1 MKVPSENTT
10 LPEASLFQDVQA
22 CIARQQKLAE
32 TLEALGHPRQARQ
45 AREMLATWV
54 KSWLSLAVELES
66 AQAFLGA
73 LSDVPDELIPV
84 STEE

>member
-1 MKVPSENTT
+1 MNTT
-10 LPEASLFQDVQA
+10 LPEASVLLQDVQA
-22 CIARQQKLAE
+22 CITQQRKIAE

-54 KSWLSLAVELES
+54 KSWLSLSLELEN

-73 LSDVPDELIPV
+73 LSEVPDEAIRV
-84 STEE
+84 FSEE

>member
-1 MKVPSENTT
+1 MFKRA
-10 LPEASLFQDVQA
+10 LPDSKNSPKHL
-22 CIARQQKLAE
+22 R
-32 TLEALGHPRQARQ
+32 ALGHPRQARQ